1 MDDHDYWAAQFVD
14 ERIPLSELYKLME
27 TVNADEK
34 ARNESL
40 PESTRT
46 QSSAKEVGLG
56 VAELLLSRHLGVNWT
71 AFYLDKQHL
80 WLLDVRRSDTMKPN
94 IDWVIHG
101 AATVLFARLMARQK
115 TASCREPVISI
126 RMVWKDTTIRI
137 FK

>member
-1 MDDHDYWAAQFVD
+1 MYETVKAFKLPWNTVSHLIGLEVSKILGRNIVCKANMDDNDYWAAQFVD

-80 WLLDVRRSDTMKPN
+80 WLLDVKEVGHDE
-94 IDWVIHG
+94 
-101 AATVLFARLMARQK
+101 A
-115 TASCREPVISI
+115 
-126 RMVWKDTTIRI
+126 
-137 FK
+137 

>member
-1 MDDHDYWAAQFVD
+1 MYETVKAFKLPWNTVSHLIGLEVSKILG
-14 ERIPLSELYKLME
+14 RIPLSELYKLME

-34 ARNESL
+34 ARDESL

-80 WLLDVRRSDTMKPN
+80 WLLNVKEVGHDE
-94 IDWVIHG
+94 
-101 AATVLFARLMARQK
+101 A
-115 TASCREPVISI
+115 
-126 RMVWKDTTIRI
+126 
-137 FK
+137 

>member
-1 MDDHDYWAAQFVD
+1 MMYETVKAFKLPWNTVSHLVGLEVSKILGRNIVCKANMDDHDYWAAQFVD

-80 WLLDVRRSDTMKPN
+80 WLLDVKEVGHDE
-94 IDWVIHG
+94 
-101 AATVLFARLMARQK
+101 A
-115 TASCREPVISI
+115 
-126 RMVWKDTTIRI
+126 
-137 FK
+137 

>member
-1 MDDHDYWAAQFVD
+1 MMYETVKAFKLPWNTVSHLIGLEVSKILGRNIVCKANMDDHDYWAAQFVD

-80 WLLDVRRSDTMKPN
+80 WLLDVKEVGKYEVFF
-94 IDWVIHG
+94 VI
-101 AATVLFARLMARQK
+101 M
-115 TASCREPVISI
+115 VI
-126 RMVWKDTTIRI
+126 
-137 FK
+137 

>member
-1 MDDHDYWAAQFVD
+1 MYETVKAFKLPWNTVSHLIGLEVSKILGRNIVCKANMDDHDYWAAQFVD

-56 VAELLLSRHLGVNWT
+56 VAELLQISWKWDIYSNRLRLIGT
-71 AFYLDKQHL
+71 P
-80 WLLDVRRSDTMKPN
+80 RRPA
-94 IDWVIHG
+94 I
-101 AATVLFARLMARQK
+101 L
-115 TASCREPVISI
+115 
-126 RMVWKDTTIRI
+126 
-137 FK
+137 